1 MNDGRQRHQKRPTAF
16 SLLELVLVLAI
27 MATMAAI
34 AVPRYANS
42 LARYRADMAA
52 HRIAADLEYA
62 RAAAAAASSSR
73 SVAFHP
79 DTDRY
84 ELTGLEH
91 PDHPGSPYE
100 VRLQETPFHT
110 DLTEVVFGTD
120 SQTVVF
126 NGFGLPDNG
135 GKVAVRAGDR
145 VRTIVID
152 PETGEATIQ

>member
-1 MNDGRQRHQKRPTAF
+1 MNDGRQRHQKRPAAF

-42 LARYRADMAA
+42 LTRYRTDMAA

-62 RAAAAAASSSR
+62 QAAAVAASGSQ
-73 SVAFHP
+73 SVVFYPA
-79 DTDRY
+79 TDRY

-100 VRLQETPFHT
+100 ISLHEPPFQT
-110 DLTEVVFGTD
+110 DLTGVLFGTD
-120 SQTVVF
+120 SETVLF
-126 NGFGLPDNG
+126 DGFGLPDNG
-135 GKVAVRAGDR
+135 GSVQVRTGER
-145 VRTIVID
+145 VRTVLVEA
-152 PETGEATIQ
+152 ETGKATIQ